1 LSTALVHLF
10 QRMQNSQTVDDETMQ
25 HMFSKFRSKES
36 NPNGYS
42 RKLQFWMDSIRN
54 LVYSKGNP
62 IFTLGQLKQE
72 FQWRNYTPAC
82 LDHVI
87 FEMLKSGIIM
97 TRTEYENSLYGWF
110 YKNLQKILRESW
122 NYIFPHNNDKEIE
135 YVYVALVKSLGE
147 QILCKVQ
154 KLSLDSTISE
164 NVISW
169 NELRREIADICPVKR
184 ALDLVL
190 SYLQSVRLVS
200 SYQTDDAETLLKF
213 CLSSEN
219 VYPEITDIDISIY
232 KIQKLTAKLQTERYH
247 ENILANKLDAIYN
260 LQSLYLKL
268 MSAKNNAMVTGAL
281 ETSKTA
287 LRNKLNA
294 DISFSE
300 VQTTLDE
307 IEEAAEVQT
316 DIEDS
321 LIREK
326 VDFTDEEIENEF
338 LAILK
343 GMKLSEKE
351 KAGIFRNMDE
361 SASPKNSA
369 MGNTQDLVSVY
380 THFSVT
386 VIHAVNTDF
395 IGLHYLYFYNSVIC
409 HFIKALN

>member
-1 LSTALVHLF
+1 
-10 QRMQNSQTVDDETMQ
+10 MQNSQTVDDETLQ

-72 FQWRNYTPAC
+72 FQWKNYIPAC

-122 NYIFPHNNDKEIE
+122 NYIFPHNDEREIE

-154 KLSLDSTISE
+154 KLSLDSTISG

-219 VYPEITDIDISIY
+219 LYPEITDIDISIY
-232 KIQKLTAKLQTERYH
+232 KIQKLTAKLQTEVELFNEALSKYAVLFYMFIV
-247 ENILANKLDAIYN
+247 ILFNT
-260 LQSLYLKL
+260 
-268 MSAKNNAMVTGAL
+268 V
-281 ETSKTA
+281 
-287 LRNKLNA
+287 
-294 DISFSE
+294 
-300 VQTTLDE
+300 
-307 IEEAAEVQT
+307 
-316 DIEDS
+316 
-321 LIREK
+321 
-326 VDFTDEEIENEF
+326 EF
-338 LAILK
+338 
-343 GMKLSEKE
+343 
-351 KAGIFRNMDE
+351 
-361 SASPKNSA
+361 
-369 MGNTQDLVSVY
+369 
-380 THFSVT
+380 
-386 VIHAVNTDF
+386 
-395 IGLHYLYFYNSVIC
+395 YF
-409 HFIKALN
+409 F

>member
-1 LSTALVHLF
+1 
-10 QRMQNSQTVDDETMQ
+10 MQNSLTVDDETMQ

-72 FQWRNYTPAC
+72 FQWKNYTPAC

-87 FEMLKSGIIM
+87 YEMLKGGIIM

-122 NYIFPHNNDKEIE
+122 NYIFPHNNDREIE

-169 NELRREIADICPVKR
+169 NELRREIADICPLKR

-232 KIQKLTAKLQTERYH
+232 KLEDFAVVSTRQKKYSEAKRFILKKRYH

-307 IEEAAEVQT
+307 IQEAMVSIIFLVQHYIFSNFQAAEVQT

-326 VDFTDEEIENEF
+326 VDFTEEEIENEF
-338 LAILK
+338 LTILERVK
-343 GMKLSEKE
+343 ISEKE
-351 KAGIFRNMDE
+351 KAGIFRI
-361 SASPKNSA
+361 
-369 MGNTQDLVSVY
+369 Y
-380 THFSVT
+380 TVGKTFSILFLT
-386 VIHAVNTDF
+386 VN
-395 IGLHYLYFYNSVIC
+395 
-409 HFIKALN
+409 

>member
-232 KIQKLTAKLQTERYH
+232 KRYH

-386 VIHAVNTDF
+386 VIHVVNTDF
-395 IGLHYLYFYNSVIC
+395 IGLHYLYFTTVLFVISLKLNILSC
-409 HFIKALN
+409 FLALN

>member
-1 LSTALVHLF
+1 
-10 QRMQNSQTVDDETMQ
+10 MQNSLTVDDETMQ

-72 FQWRNYTPAC
+72 FQWKNYTPAC

-87 FEMLKSGIIM
+87 YEMLKGGIIM

-122 NYIFPHNNDKEIE
+122 NYIFPHNNDREIE

-169 NELRREIADICPVKR
+169 NELRREIADICPLKR

-232 KIQKLTAKLQTERYH
+232 KLEDFAVVSTRQKKYSEAKRFILKKRYH

-307 IEEAAEVQT
+307 IQEAMAAEVQT

-326 VDFTDEEIENEF
+326 VDFTEEEIENEF
-338 LAILK
+338 LTILERVK
-343 GMKLSEKE
+343 ISEKE
-351 KAGIFRNMDE
+351 KAGIFRI
-361 SASPKNSA
+361 
-369 MGNTQDLVSVY
+369 Y
-380 THFSVT
+380 TVGKTFSILFLT
-386 VIHAVNTDF
+386 VN
-395 IGLHYLYFYNSVIC
+395 
-409 HFIKALN
+409 

>member
-1 LSTALVHLF
+1 
-10 QRMQNSQTVDDETMQ
+10 MQNSLTVDDETMQ

-72 FQWRNYTPAC
+72 FQWKNYTPAC

-87 FEMLKSGIIM
+87 YEMLKGGIIM

-122 NYIFPHNNDKEIE
+122 NYIFPHNNDREIE
-135 YVYVALVKSLGE
+135 YSLGE

-169 NELRREIADICPVKR
+169 NELRREIADICPLKR

-232 KIQKLTAKLQTERYH
+232 KLEDFAVVSTRQKKYSEAKRFILKKRYH

-300 VQTTLDE
+300 
-307 IEEAAEVQT
+307 AAEVQT

-326 VDFTDEEIENEF
+326 VDFTEEEIENEF
-338 LAILK
+338 LTILERVK
-343 GMKLSEKE
+343 ISEKE
-351 KAGIFRNMDE
+351 KAGIFR
-361 SASPKNSA
+361 
-369 MGNTQDLVSVY
+369 TL
-380 THFSVT
+380 H
-386 VIHAVNTDF
+386 VIHSVHQIWMKVLYLKIVLWFLTVN
-395 IGLHYLYFYNSVIC
+395 
-409 HFIKALN
+409 